1 MIALGTHQCLA
12 FALSGG
18 NAHDA
23 PQGRTLLEQISLSK
37 GMHVVMDKGYADF
50 KTRNLVQSKAC
61 VPVVPPKSNMLKP
74 WRYNKQLYKRRN
86 EIERLFHH
94 LKNFRRIATRYDKL
108 DVVFSSFVV
117 LGLIMLLLR
126 LC

>member
-1 MIALGTHQCLA
+1 
-12 FALSGG
+12 
-18 NAHDA
+18 
-23 PQGRTLLEQISLSK
+23 
-37 GMHVVMDKGYADF
+37 MDKGYADF
-50 KTRNLVQSKAC
+50 KTRDAVRGRGC
-61 VPVVPPKSNMLKP
+61 IPVVPPKCNMRKP
-74 WRYNKQLYKRRN
+74 WGYDKKLYRKRN

-108 DVVFSSFVV
+108 DVVFSGFVT